1 VQTNLRTLGPK
12 EAKLVLSLREEGQE
26 VVSAADIIARLRSEP
41 TARTVIQSLLR
52 KGWLTRLV
60 PGRYMFLPPEHGPE
74 ALGENNML
82 ALASAAVEPSYV
94 GWWSAAS
101 FHGFTTQKPQ
111 TVTVAVTRQVAA
123 REIEGTEVRFVSV
136 TARKFFGFQPYEL
149 FGRTVHLSTPAKTIV
164 DCLDRPD
171 LCGGASELA
180 RILFGASTVV
190 PFDQLLAAATQMGS
204 GTVFKRM
211 GYLTDL
217 VGWQISPS
225 ERDAIKRGFTK
236 STRSTLGRQKRLSGD
251 VGYVADW
258 GLFVNIAHDALFAD
272 IPRRVRPITC

>member
-1 VQTNLRTLGPK
+1 VQKNLRTLGPN

-26 VVSAADIIARLRSEP
+26 IVSAADIIDRLGSEP
-41 TARTVIQSLLR
+41 TARTVIQALLR

-74 ALGENNML
+74 PLGENNIL
-82 ALASAAVEPSYV
+82 ALASAAIEPSYV

-101 FHGFTTQKPQ
+101 FHGFTTQKPLA
-111 TVTVAVTRQVAA
+111 VTVAVTRQVGP
-123 REIEGTEVRFVSV
+123 REIEGTEVRFVSL
-136 TARKFFGFQPYEL
+136 TARKFFGFQPYSL
-149 FGRTVHLSTPAKTIV
+149 YGRTVSVSEPAKTLV

-180 RILFGASTVV
+180 RILFGASTEIAI
-190 PFDQLLAAATQMGS
+190 DHLIAAATQMGS

-211 GYLTDL
+211 GYLMDV
-217 VGWQISPS
+217 VGWQLTPS
-225 ERDAIKRGFTK
+225 ERGAIQSGFTK
-236 STRSTLGRQKRLSGD
+236 STRSTLGRKERLPGD

-258 GLFVNIAHDALFAD
+258 GLFVNISRDEIVAD
-272 IPRRVRPITC
+272 IPKRVRPA